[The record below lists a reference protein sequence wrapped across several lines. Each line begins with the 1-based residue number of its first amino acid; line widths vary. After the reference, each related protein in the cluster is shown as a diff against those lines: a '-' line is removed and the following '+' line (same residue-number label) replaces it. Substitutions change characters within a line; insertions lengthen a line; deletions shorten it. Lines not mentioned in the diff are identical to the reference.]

1 MSEPEP
7 PGMREPP
14 HDVAASEAPIDGVA
28 DADPAPAAPTASEPV
43 FAWTPDLA
51 SGRVGNGAAT
61 DAAETSSSETP
72 RFRVL
77 DGAIWLVTTI
87 LALGIAAASVNL
99 VARAAPA
106 SAFDGGRR
114 VGEIVGDVLG

>member
-7 PGMREPP
+7 PGMGEPP
-14 HDVAASEAPIDGVA
+14 REVAASEATIASDARA
-28 DADPAPAAPTASEPV
+28 DADLAPAAPTASEPV

-51 SGRVGNGAAT
+51 SGRVANGAAT

-106 SAFDGGRR
+106 SAF
-114 VGEIVGDVLG
+114 